1 MATWEVNSISSMFE
15 RVVNYVLY
23 SVFIIGNTFCLML
36 AVEKNS
42 FLVKCT
48 NLHAPKNLRYFLLN
62 TGLMVGVGLQYQAN
76 MIHLYLSNGNLA
88 YMLDVINVT
97 IYVMTTIV
105 TVIVVGVATQQFC
118 IKTEKAES
126 IAMPASS
133 QIIFDP
139 LIKDFQNL
147 KDGLGP
153 QLFLIFFIK
162 SIIIINSAYQML
174 VGNGV
179 FYLMGG
185 IIELLSLEY
194 LISVVDN
201 TYKVFKKTSQTLR

>member
-1 MATWEVNSISSMFE
+1 
-15 RVVNYVLY
+15 
-23 SVFIIGNTFCLML
+23 
-36 AVEKNS
+36 
-42 FLVKCT
+42 
-48 NLHAPKNLRYFLLN
+48 
-62 TGLMVGVGLQYQAN
+62 
-76 MIHLYLSNGNLA
+76 
-88 YMLDVINVT
+88 
-97 IYVMTTIV
+97 
-105 TVIVVGVATQQFC
+105 
-118 IKTEKAES
+118 
-126 IAMPASS
+126 MPDSS